1 MSQKELLIEK
11 FEAYKKLYNESKDDF
26 EPLRN
31 NDDITFIENLIKT
44 NNFAV
49 VPVYKENKITKF
61 YTVGLWYF
69 FNVPELVINLENIV
83 LDNEND
89 EYINMIFDII
99 YRNII
104 KLTDFSTDKIN
115 ISLEKYN
122 LNYDL
127 INVKPDDYLGLDSHF
142 MFWFYMY
149 YSSSLSDEIYKVL
162 MLDLNENLFND
173 TKKKLL
179 DFMLQDNDDEEIL
192 SDLSVSD

>member
-99 YRNII
+99 VSRDHGPGN
-104 KLTDFSTDKIN
+104 
-115 ISLEKYN
+115 LEYSKKWGSSR
-122 LNYDL
+122 LFT
-127 INVKPDDYLGLDSHF
+127 GFH
-142 MFWFYMY
+142 
-149 YSSSLSDEIYKVL
+149 SSSSGSLPR
-162 MLDLNENLFND
+162 F
-173 TKKKLL
+173 KKPETGNNKLL
-179 DFMLQDNDDEEIL
+179 LLLYKEIIF
-192 SDLSVSD
+192 DIQ